1 MEDHYPDK
9 YFDIIFPAL
18 YGMKYID
25 AINQGIIEPPEDE
38 LDDAEDIPIEEPEND
53 EEDEEIPEE
62 EPEEEVE

>member
-1 MEDHYPDK
+1 
-9 YFDIIFPAL
+9 
-18 YGMKYID
+18 MKYID

-38 LDDAEDIPIEEPEND
+38 LDDAENIPIEEPEND